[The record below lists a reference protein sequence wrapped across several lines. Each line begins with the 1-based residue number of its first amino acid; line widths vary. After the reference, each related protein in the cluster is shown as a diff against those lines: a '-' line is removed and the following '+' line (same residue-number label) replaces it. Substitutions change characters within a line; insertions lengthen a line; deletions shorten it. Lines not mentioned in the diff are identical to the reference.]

1 MKATTWDGHEK
12 ERKEK
17 GEIKEKQQR
26 RLSKDLAI
34 GGETKDENGKREP
47 EEWEKIGEKEGR
59 GQQRG
64 GRAGLGPSLA
74 SPPIPASISGKS
86 RGPAQCP
93 PAP

>member
-17 GEIKEKQQR
+17 GEIKEKQQK

-47 EEWEKIGEKEGR
+47 EEWEKTGERRKR
-59 GQQRG
+59 
-64 GRAGLGPSLA
+64 
-74 SPPIPASISGKS
+74 PAKRRQS
-86 RGPAQCP
+86 
-93 PAP
+93 